1 MLTDADIET
10 CLHRFGDLHGRYE
23 LLARTVDAQCHV
35 VVDDVLAVRA
45 GVQWRVKSPASLR
58 AKIVKNRAQYAGV
71 DDFFSKISD
80 LAGVRITAYRES
92 DRALVVEAL
101 RQHFV
106 PPPAGQAFVEVK
118 DKHGFAQHY
127 RAIHVQAGL
136 RENWLKGEAAQSL
149 RGMGCEI
156 QVCSLLAHV
165 YNEVEH
171 DLQYKH
177 LHGELST
184 AERQLL
190 DELGQL
196 TLRGDATI
204 DTLLKATQARQI
216 SASGPF
222 QDVHDFVARMSHA
235 FEHPQHFARHSAPLF
250 EVLQRLGLNTPQAVM
265 AQALGGVALMQ
276 LFERL
281 APRVGNAGVAPPLEA
296 DTADVL
302 LVALLPAWHTR
313 MLNGRGAR
321 KTHGKPARL
330 TQVAQA
336 YAALLRADAQALPSP
351 P

>member
-1 MLTDADIET
+1 MLTNADIET
-10 CLHRFGDLHGRYE
+10 CLHRFGELRGRYE

-45 GVQWRVKSPASLR
+45 GVQWRVKSPSSLR
-58 AKIVKNRAQYAGV
+58 AKIVKNRAQYESV

-127 RAIHVQAGL
+127 RAIHVQAGVREDWL
-136 RENWLKGEAAQSL
+136 RDEAQSL

-184 AERQLL
+184 TECQLL

-222 QDVHDFVARMSHA
+222 QDVHDFAARMSLA
-235 FEHPQHFARHSAPLF
+235 YEHPKHFARHSAPLF
-250 EVLQRLGLNTPQAVM
+250 EVLQGLGLNTPQAVM
-265 AQALGGVALMQ
+265 AQALEGVALMQ

-281 APRVGNAGVAPPLEA
+281 APRVDNAGVTPPLEA

-302 LVALLPAWHTR
+302 LVALLPALHTR
-313 MLNGRGAR
+313 MLDGRGAR

-336 YAALLRADAQALPSP
+336 YAALLRAEAQTVT
-351 P
+351 